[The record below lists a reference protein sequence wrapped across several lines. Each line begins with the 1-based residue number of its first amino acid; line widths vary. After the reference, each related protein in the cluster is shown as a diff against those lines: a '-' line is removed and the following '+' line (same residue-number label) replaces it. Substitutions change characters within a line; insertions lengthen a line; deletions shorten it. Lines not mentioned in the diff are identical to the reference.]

1 MRFYNG
7 NADTIPTDQ
16 LSQLILFDA
25 TLLLGLG
32 RDEEPWEVQ
41 SLSLGSKIS
50 PRSLAGG
57 LRRLGTSKA
66 CKLRQEVSS
75 AGLSRNPEQL

>member
-16 LSQLILFDA
+16 LSPSILFNA

-32 RDEEPWEVQ
+32 CDEEPQEVQ
-41 SLSLGSKIS
+41 SLSLGSENS
-50 PRSLAGG
+50 PGSLAGG
-57 LRRLGTSKA
+57 LRRSGTSRG

-75 AGLSRNPEQL
+75 AGLS

>member
-16 LSQLILFDA
+16 LSPSILFNA
-25 TLLLGLG
+25 TLLLGRG
-32 RDEEPWEVQ
+32 CDKEPQEVQ
-41 SLSLGSKIS
+41 SLCSENS
-50 PRSLAGG
+50 PGSLAGG
-57 LRRLGTSKA
+57 LRRSGTSRA

-75 AGLSRNPEQL
+75 AGLS